1 MRKQLQVKNDM
12 IRKKLSNQNYNQL
25 LRKPVRFKGRIVA
38 IKFAYM
44 PSSIVLLIAFVCIIT
59 SALIINP
66 LYQVYA
72 DSLKNALKQRIGNY
86 EVEMITDPKSPL
98 IGQNNRIS
106 LRFGSVNGD
115 DLIDVPIV
123 IRIFK
128 DNIELEKTDQ
138 ILVPYGH
145 YNYDYVFPESG
156 RYILY
161 VDVNDVA
168 YSNQILNFIYF
179 IDVPESWNN
188 SSMPL
193 AILTVIVITIVITTI
208 VSVIF
213 FQRKKKQQSI
223 TNTKN

>member
-1 MRKQLQVKNDM
+1 
-12 IRKKLSNQNYNQL
+12 
-25 LRKPVRFKGRIVA
+25 
-38 IKFAYM
+38 M
-44 PSSIVLLIAFVCIIT
+44 PSPIVLLLSFVCIIT
-59 SALIINP
+59 AALIINP
-66 LYQVYA
+66 SHQVYA
-72 DSLKNALKQRIGNY
+72 DSLKSALKQRIGNY
-86 EVEMITDPKSPL
+86 EVEMVTDPKSPV
-98 IGQNNRIS
+98 IGQNNRIL
-106 LRFGSVNGD
+106 LRFGSINGD

-128 DNIELEKTDQ
+128 DNIELEKTSQ

-145 YNYDYVFPESG
+145 YNYNYVFPESG
-156 RYILY
+156 RYIVF

-188 SSMPL
+188 SSLPL
-193 AILTVIVITIVITTI
+193 AIITVVVIAIVITTI
-208 VSVIF
+208 VSLIF

>member
-1 MRKQLQVKNDM
+1 
-12 IRKKLSNQNYNQL
+12 
-25 LRKPVRFKGRIVA
+25 
-38 IKFAYM
+38 M
-44 PSSIVLLIAFVCIIT
+44 PSPIVLLLSFVCIIT
-59 SALIINP
+59 AALIIN
-66 LYQVYA
+66 LSHQVYA
-72 DSLKNALKQRIGNY
+72 DSLKSALKQRIGNY
-86 EVEMITDPKSPL
+86 EVEMVTDPKSPV
-98 IGQNNRIS
+98 IGQNNRIL
-106 LRFGSVNGD
+106 LRFGSINGD

-128 DNIELEKTDQ
+128 DNIELEKTGQ

-145 YNYDYVFPESG
+145 YNYNYVFPESG
-156 RYILY
+156 RYIVF

-188 SSMPL
+188 SSLPL
-193 AILTVIVITIVITTI
+193 AIITIVVIAIVITTI
-208 VSVIF
+208 VSLIF

>member
-1 MRKQLQVKNDM
+1 MLFP
-12 IRKKLSNQNYNQL
+12 I
-25 LRKPVRFKGRIVA
+25 P
-38 IKFAYM
+38 
-44 PSSIVLLIAFVCIIT
+44 LLIAFTMIIT
-59 SALIINP
+59 IASIINP
-66 LYQVYA
+66 LNQVYA
-72 DSLKNALKQRIGNY
+72 DSLKNAIKQRIGNY
-86 EVEMITDPKSPL
+86 EVEMVTDPKNPV
-98 IGQNNRIS
+98 IGENSRIL

-161 VDVNDVA
+161 VDVDDMV

-188 SSMPL
+188 SSLPL
-193 AILTVIVITIVITTI
+193 AIITVGIIATVITTI
-208 VSVIF
+208 FGVIF
-213 FQRKKKQQSI
+213 FQRKKNQQSI

>member
-1 MRKQLQVKNDM
+1 
-12 IRKKLSNQNYNQL
+12 
-25 LRKPVRFKGRIVA
+25 
-38 IKFAYM
+38 M
-44 PSSIVLLIAFVCIIT
+44 PSPIVLLISFVCIIT
-59 SALIINP
+59 AAIIITP
-66 LYQVYA
+66 SYQVYA
-72 DSLKNALKQRIGNY
+72 DSLKSALKQRIGNY
-86 EVEMITDPKSPL
+86 EVEMVTDPKSPV
-98 IGQNNRIS
+98 IGQNNRIL

-128 DNIELEKTDQ
+128 DNIELEKTRQ

-145 YNYDYVFPESG
+145 YNYNYVFPEPG
-156 RYILY
+156 RYI
-161 VDVNDVA
+161 VFIDVNDMT

-188 SSMPL
+188 GSLPL
-193 AILTVIVITIVITTI
+193 AIITVIVIAIVITTI
-208 VSVIF
+208 VSLIF

>member
-1 MRKQLQVKNDM
+1 
-12 IRKKLSNQNYNQL
+12 
-25 LRKPVRFKGRIVA
+25 
-38 IKFAYM
+38 M

-66 LYQVYA
+66 LHQVYA

-188 SSMPL
+188 SSLLLPIIIVVVI
-193 AILTVIVITIVITTI
+193 AIVSTTI
-208 VSVIF
+208 VSVIV

>member
-1 MRKQLQVKNDM
+1 
-12 IRKKLSNQNYNQL
+12 
-25 LRKPVRFKGRIVA
+25 
-38 IKFAYM
+38 M

-59 SALIINP
+59 AAIIINP

-98 IGQNNRIS
+98 IGQNNRIL

-188 SSMPL
+188 SSLPL
-193 AILTVIVITIVITTI
+193 SILTIVVIAIVVTTI

-223 TNTKN
+223 TKTKN

>member
-1 MRKQLQVKNDM
+1 
-12 IRKKLSNQNYNQL
+12 
-25 LRKPVRFKGRIVA
+25 
-38 IKFAYM
+38 M
-44 PSSIVLLIAFVCIIT
+44 PSPIVLLLSFVCIIT
-59 SALIINP
+59 AALIINP
-66 LYQVYA
+66 SHQVYA
-72 DSLKNALKQRIGNY
+72 DSLKSALKQRIGNY
-86 EVEMITDPKSPL
+86 EVEMVTDPKSPV
-98 IGQNNRIS
+98 IGQNNRIL
-106 LRFGSVNGD
+106 LRFGSINGD

-128 DNIELEKTDQ
+128 DNIELEKTRQ

-145 YNYDYVFPESG
+145 YNYNYVFPESG
-156 RYILY
+156 RYIVF

-188 SSMPL
+188 SSLPL
-193 AILTVIVITIVITTI
+193 AIITVVVIAIVITTL
-208 VSVIF
+208 VSLIF

>member
-1 MRKQLQVKNDM
+1 
-12 IRKKLSNQNYNQL
+12 
-25 LRKPVRFKGRIVA
+25 
-38 IKFAYM
+38 M
-44 PSSIVLLIAFVCIIT
+44 PSPIVLLLSFVCIIT
-59 SALIINP
+59 AALIITP
-66 LYQVYA
+66 SHQVYA
-72 DSLKNALKQRIGNY
+72 DSLKSALKQRIGNY
-86 EVEMITDPKSPL
+86 EVEMVTDPKSPV
-98 IGQNNRIS
+98 IGQNNRIL
-106 LRFGSVNGD
+106 LRFGSINGD

-128 DNIELEKTDQ
+128 DNIELEKTRQ

-145 YNYDYVFPESG
+145 YNYNYVFPESG
-156 RYILY
+156 RYIVF

-188 SSMPL
+188 SSLPL
-193 AILTVIVITIVITTI
+193 AIITVVVIAIVITTI
-208 VSVIF
+208 VSLIF

>member
-1 MRKQLQVKNDM
+1 
-12 IRKKLSNQNYNQL
+12 
-25 LRKPVRFKGRIVA
+25 
-38 IKFAYM
+38 M
-44 PSSIVLLIAFVCIIT
+44 PSHIVLLIAFGCIIT
-59 SALIINP
+59 AALIINP
-66 LYQVYA
+66 SQQVYA
-72 DSLKNALKQRIGNY
+72 DSLKSALKQRIGNY
-86 EVEMITDPKSPL
+86 EVEMVTDPKSPV
-98 IGQNNRIS
+98 IGQNNRIL
-106 LRFGSVNGD
+106 LRFGSINGD

-128 DNIELEKTDQ
+128 DNIELEKTRQ

-145 YNYDYVFPESG
+145 YNYNYVFPESG
-156 RYILY
+156 RYIVF

-188 SSMPL
+188 SSLPL
-193 AILTVIVITIVITTI
+193 AIITILVIAIVITTI
-208 VSVIF
+208 VSLIF

>member
-1 MRKQLQVKNDM
+1 
-12 IRKKLSNQNYNQL
+12 
-25 LRKPVRFKGRIVA
+25 
-38 IKFAYM
+38 M
-44 PSSIVLLIAFVCIIT
+44 PSPIVLLLSFVCIIT
-59 SALIINP
+59 AALIINP
-66 LYQVYA
+66 SHQVYA
-72 DSLKNALKQRIGNY
+72 DSLKSALKQRIGNY
-86 EVEMITDPKSPL
+86 EVEMVTDPKSPV
-98 IGQNNRIS
+98 IGQNNKII

-128 DNIELEKTDQ
+128 NNIELEKTHQ

-145 YNYDYVFPESG
+145 YSYNYVFPESG

-161 VDVNDVA
+161 VDVDDMA

-188 SSMPL
+188 SSLPL
-193 AILTVIVITIVITTI
+193 AIITVGVIATVITSIVG
-208 VSVIF
+208 VIF
-213 FQRKKKQQSI
+213 FQRKKNQQSI

>member
-1 MRKQLQVKNDM
+1 
-12 IRKKLSNQNYNQL
+12 
-25 LRKPVRFKGRIVA
+25 
-38 IKFAYM
+38 M
-44 PSSIVLLIAFVCIIT
+44 PSHIVLLIAFGCIIT
-59 SALIINP
+59 AALIINP
-66 LYQVYA
+66 SQQVYA
-72 DSLKNALKQRIGNY
+72 DSLKSALKQRIGNY
-86 EVEMITDPKSPL
+86 EVEMVTDPKSPV
-98 IGQNNRIS
+98 IGQNNRII

-128 DNIELEKTDQ
+128 DNTELEKTGN

-145 YNYDYVFPESG
+145 YNYNYVFPESG

-161 VDVNDVA
+161 VDIDDMA

-188 SSMPL
+188 SSLPL
-193 AILTVIVITIVITTI
+193 AIITVGVIATVITTI
-208 VSVIF
+208 VGVIF
-213 FQRKKKQQSI
+213 FQRKKNQQSI